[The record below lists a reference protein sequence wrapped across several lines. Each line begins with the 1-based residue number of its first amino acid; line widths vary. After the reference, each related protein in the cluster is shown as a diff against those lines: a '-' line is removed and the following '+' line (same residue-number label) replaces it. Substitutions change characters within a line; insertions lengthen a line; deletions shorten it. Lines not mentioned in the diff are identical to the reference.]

1 MPDSYTDWQRGQ
13 HDEDGGLALQL
24 AADRERI
31 AAELRHLPEPL
42 MPAAHDQILL
52 AMAGTAG
59 ERQAAVDAW
68 AARHHVTAGWVLGLG
83 YCARVPLAKSDLLA
97 VALPVVTGYGED
109 TPVSRDPELAVAAA

>member
-1 MPDSYTDWQRGQ
+1 MKESYAEHLRHQ
-13 HDEDGGLALQL
+13 HEEDGGLAGQL

-31 AAELRHLPEPL
+31 AAELRNLPEPL

-52 AMAGTAG
+52 AMAGTAE

-68 AARHHVTAGWVLGLG
+68 AARHHVTATWVLGLG

-109 TPVSRDPELAVAAA
+109 APVSRDPELAVAS